1 MKRFLVFSSVLLILI
16 SCKRYQVWK
25 LDKFHIS
32 NYDEM
37 SSLTY
42 GGMTG
47 YNSNYHENME
57 ISPNLIEKNI
67 NKAYAN
73 EEQIRGYIDS
83 AVTRSLYLK
92 NYIFLKT
99 GHYKLKVKNLTT
111 FVPNGFATLQSDSKK
126 QDYYKLFPDSLPT
139 FKLKIKKLGNIFNE
153 KEEYAYNLRF
163 NSPKYIFYEISFEID
178 EFTFF
183 DRLNIINQ
191 KKIAKLKTLFDAF
204 YKGENVDRN
213 FLIAVNVGGK
223 LKMSE
228 PYNYD
233 ILFFDDCF
241 FEAPLSKNP
250 MYSYLMRY
258 EWDHKCEATL
268 PLYVSVGLKFI
279 KLYNYYD
286 ADEIRYI
293 RTMNNSIQVSFY
305 SFRRAKRVKALI
317 SKDRNH
323 QIVITDLE
331 KYEH

>member
-1 MKRFLVFSSVLLILI
+1 MKRFLVFFSVLLILI

-32 NYDEM
+32 SYDEM

-57 ISPNLIEKNI
+57 ISPNLIQNNI
-67 NKAYAN
+67 NKAYAS

-83 AVTRSLYLK
+83 AVTRSIYLK
-92 NYIFLKT
+92 YSTFLIK
-99 GHYKLKVKNLTT
+99 GIYKLNAKSLPTSVLGLSPRRSN
-111 FVPNGFATLQSDSKK
+111 SKK
-126 QDYYKLFPDSLPT
+126 QDYYKLFPDSLPL

-163 NSPKYIFYEISFEID
+163 NSPKYVFYEISFEID

-183 DRLNIINQ
+183 DRLNIVNQ

-241 FEAPLSKNP
+241 FEAPFSKNP

-268 PLYVSVGLKFI
+268 PLYVSVGTKFI

-331 KYEH
+331 KFEH